1 MATVI
6 EPIKVEERAAP
17 WHPATRMAFRFC
29 FLYMGLYIVL
39 TQMLTS
45 ILFAATND
53 NGAWEL
59 DESHAAQ
66 AVMQWIGRHVFHLGH
81 AMVAYETG
89 SGDRQYDWVELAGI
103 FFLAV
108 VGTVVWSWLDRKRT
122 AYPGLY
128 KWFRLAVRFALGATL
143 LTYGAAKIIPLQ
155 MPYPPLGRLLERYG
169 DLSPMGVLWASIGAA
184 PGYEIFAGAMELVA
198 GILLFIPEM
207 ATLGAMI
214 GLADGVQV
222 FMLNMTYDVPVKLLA
237 FHLIPFSL
245 FLLAPDAR
253 RLLNVI
259 VLNRRAE
266 PAPERRLFRGH
277 RACALAYAAQIVFGV
292 YLLAGNLYGSV
303 GSYSTYGPGRPK
315 SALYGIWNVTSFT
328 YDGQSLPPLLT
339 DTRRWRRVVFDSPRF
354 MVTYGMEDGEA
365 HGYGVSINASAR
377 TMEVSTLGKS
387 PQKTE
392 LAFTQPAPNQLTI
405 SGELAGHH
413 IVAALELHKPFQLVS
428 RGFHWV
434 QDRPYNR

>member
-1 MATVI
+1 MSTTLTPVAS
-6 EPIKVEERAAP
+6 ERGTAV
-17 WHPATRMAFRFC
+17 WHPATRVAFRFC

-45 ILFAATND
+45 LLFAATND
-53 NGAWEL
+53 NGAWEM
-59 DESHAAQ
+59 DESRAAQ
-66 AVMQWIGRHVFHLGH
+66 AVIQWIAAHVFHIGH
-81 AMVAYETG
+81 KLVAFETG
-89 SGDRQYDWVELAGI
+89 SGDRAYDWVELAGI
-103 FFLAV
+103 LFLAI
-108 VGTVVWSWLDRKRT
+108 VGTVIWSWLDRKRP
-122 AYPGLY
+122 AYPSLY
-128 KWFRLAVRFALGATL
+128 KWFRLVVSFALGATL

-155 MPYPPLGRLLERYG
+155 MPYPGLGRLLEPYG
-169 DLSPMGVLWASIGAA
+169 NFSPMGVLWASIGAA
-184 PGYEIFAGAMELVA
+184 PGYQIFAGTMELVA
-198 GILLFIPEM
+198 GVLLFIPQT

-259 VLNRRAE
+259 VLNRTAE
-266 PAPERRLFRGH
+266 PAPRCPLFRGR
-277 RACALAYAAQIVFGV
+277 RACALAYVAQIAFGV

-303 GSYSTYGPGRPK
+303 KEYSTFGPGRPK

-328 YDGQSLPPLLT
+328 QDGQTLPPLLT
-339 DTRRWRRVVFDSPRF
+339 DTQRWRRVVFDSPRF
-354 MVTYGMEDGEA
+354 MVVYGMEDQPR
-365 HGYGVSINASAR
+365 GYGVSINSAAHR
-377 TMEVSTLGKS
+377 LEVTGPAKA
-387 PQKTE
+387 KAE
-392 LAFTQPAPNQLTI
+392 LEYAQPDPTHLTI
-405 SGELAGHH
+405 TGEIEGHR
-413 IVAALELHKPFQLVS
+413 IAASFELFDRNRFPLIS

>member
-1 MATVI
+1 MATI
-6 EPIKVEERAAP
+6 AAP
-17 WHPATRMAFRFC
+17 AGAARRTATWHPATRVAFRFC

-53 NGAWEL
+53 NGAWEM

-66 AVMQWIGRHVFHLGH
+66 VVIQWIAAHVFHIGH
-81 AMVAYETG
+81 TLVAFETG
-89 SGDRQYDWVELAGI
+89 SGDRAYDWVELAGI
-103 FFLAV
+103 LFLAIA
-108 VGTVVWSWLDRKRT
+108 GTVIWSVLDRKRP
-122 AYPGLY
+122 AYPTLY

-155 MPYPPLGRLLERYG
+155 MPYPGLARLLEPYG
-169 DLSPMGVLWASIGAA
+169 NFSPMGVLWASIGAA
-184 PGYEIFAGAMELVA
+184 PGYQIFAGAMELVA
-198 GILLFIPEM
+198 GILLFIPQT

-222 FMLNMTYDVPVKLLA
+222 FLLNMTYDVPVKLLA

-259 VLNRRAE
+259 VLNRTAE
-266 PAPERRLFRGH
+266 PAPACPLFRGR
-277 RACALAYAAQIVFGV
+277 RACALAYAAQILFGM

-303 GSYSTYGPGRPK
+303 QEYSQFGPGRPK

-328 YDGQSLPPLLT
+328 YDGQALPPLLT
-339 DTRRWRRVVFDSPRF
+339 DGRRWRRVVFDSPRA
-354 MVTYGMEDGEA
+354 MLVYGMDDRLRGYPVTINPSA
-365 HGYGVSINASAR
+365 HGI
-377 TMEVSTLGKS
+377 EVTGPAKS
-387 PQKTE
+387 KTE
-392 LAFTQPAPNQLTI
+392 LTYTQPDPSHLTI
-405 SGELAGHH
+405 AG
-413 IVAALELHKPFQLVS
+413 ALEGHRIAASFELFDRNKFTLVN

-434 QDRPYNR
+434 QDHPYNR